1 MREFRVHRQLSYYLK
16 ILNKR
21 DHCSQET
28 VTEKINYFSSISEDI
43 SNEGVFEKESLSLHQ
58 IVFAWESQRR
68 SSQETEMNCGLGAR
82 ATPLSPQWPS
92 CQFGE
97 IVV

>member
-21 DHCSQET
+21 DHCSQES

-43 SNEGVFEKESLSLHQ
+43 SNEGVFEKESLSLYR

-82 ATPLSPQWPS
+82 ATPCLHSGPALNL
-92 CQFGE
+92 GR
-97 IVV
+97 